1 MQDYLP
7 AAPVSEAPL
16 ELEPELFSCFL
27 DFVPASP
34 PPPYPV
40 SEPIEP
46 ELVPLVEPV
55 PIEEPLL
62 VLPLVLGD
70 EPVVPVVPPLVEPP
84 VCAKAAPAA
93 NMEMIAN
100 RLNHVFMRN
109 TLRLWEDGR
118 RPPAARRLCPVGS
131 KRHPPVRCSVGGWTL
146 ARASCRVG

>member
-1 MQDYLP
+1 
-7 AAPVSEAPL
+7 VSDAPL

-34 PPPYPV
+34 APPYPV

-55 PIEEPLL
+55 PIEEPLPLL
-62 VLPLVLGD
+62 VLPLVLGV

-100 RLNHVFMRN
+100 RFHHVFMRN
-109 TLRLWEDGR
+109 TLRFGR
-118 RPPAARRLCPVGS
+118 TVVALLQRGGCVLSARSVIPPSDARSGVGRSREPPAGSPDVG
-131 KRHPPVRCSVGGWTL
+131 T
-146 ARASCRVG
+146 